1 MTTGET
7 VRSAGISPRESG
19 YDRLDFE
26 QLFGNRNSVV
36 LEIGSGKGRFLLNS
50 AAARPDHNFVGIES
64 SLHYYRVIVRR
75 LERAG
80 LSNVRIINHD
90 AFLVLRRMIPDRAV
104 AEVHVYFPDP
114 WPRPRERKRRLIR
127 EETLAE
133 IWRVLVPGGFGLYVT
148 DHAEYFERSKPLL
161 ARYFEVESREV
172 GSGEPRTNYEAKY
185 RQQGRPIY
193 ELRFRKGSAPRG
205 A

>member
-1 MTTGET
+1 MTSMET
-7 VRSAGISPRESG
+7 TWRAGISPRESG

-26 QLFGNRNSVV
+26 EVFGNSNPVV

-50 AAARPDHNFVGIES
+50 AAARPGLNFVGIEK

-80 LSNVRIINHD
+80 LLNARIINHD
-90 AFLVLRRMIPDRAV
+90 AFLVLSRMIPDTSI

-133 IWRVLVPGGFGLYVT
+133 IRRVLVPGGFGLYVT
-148 DHAEYFERSKPLL
+148 DHAEYFEKSKPLL
-161 ARYFEVESREV
+161 LEFFEVKWREV

-193 ELRFRKGSAPRG
+193 ELRFRKASAARR